1 MDSID
6 RLKLAIYESGLSE
19 EDRET
24 LLNYV
29 ESREEEPFDGRT
41 VASLAA
47 TGVVAGGSGTW
58 ASAKLK
64 IRRLYKRKETKE
76 KELSELSN
84 KLIDEDDLRKRKE
97 INSRIDKVQSEIK
110 DIDEEVK
117 KLQSKAKK
125 GLIAAGVGV
134 GAESLRT
141 LLAND
146 GII

>member
-6 RLKLAIYESGLSE
+6 RLKLAIYESGLPE

-24 LLNYV
+24 LLDYV

-47 TGVVAGGSGTW
+47 TGVLLGGSGTW

-64 IRRLYKRKETKE
+64 IRRLYNRKETKE
-76 KELSELSN
+76 KELKELSD

>member
-6 RLKLAIYESGLSE
+6 RLKLAIYESGLPE
-19 EDRET
+19 EDREP

-29 ESREEEPFDGRT
+29 ESAEPFDGESI
-41 VASLAA
+41 ASLAA
-47 TGVVAGGSGTW
+47 SGALLGGSGTW

-76 KELSELSN
+76 KELKELSN
-84 KLIDEDDLRKRKE
+84 KLIDEDDLRKRKD

-117 KLQSKAKK
+117 KLQSRAKK
-125 GLIAAGVGV
+125 GLIAAGAGV

-141 LLAND
+141 MLVND

>member
-6 RLKLAIYESGLSE
+6 RLKLAIYESGLPE

-24 LLNYV
+24 LLDYV
-29 ESREEEPFDGRT
+29 ESANAFDGRT